1 MLGVRAALAPVRFHW
16 AALFAVTLAMRLLT
30 PSGFMPA
37 FDQGRLMI
45 VDCPGSGAAPMLP
58 MRGMGHDPGKTCQL
72 CPHAI
77 ATGAGLT
84 DPVPV
89 GIGAPIFAAFVPVIW
104 RLLTFEVANIKHSR
118 PPAIGPP
125 LSARF
130 ISRPN

>member
-1 MLGVRAALAPVRFHW
+1 MLRVRAALVPVRFLW

-37 FDQGRLMI
+37 FDQGRLTI

-58 MRGMGHDPGKTCQL
+58 MRGMDHDPGKTCRL

-84 DPVPV
+84 DGAPV

-104 RLLTFEVANIKHSR
+104 QLLTLEVASIKHSR

-125 LSARF
+125 PPSRF
-130 ISRPN
+130 IFRPN